1 MREGQCWQG
10 GSQGG
15 PARVPGSSTFRITMN
30 MMITMMAND
39 NDDEEKDNDVEPEGG
54 DSDWPIRLVALLFP
68 HWGPWIMIIL
78 S

>member
-39 NDDEEKDNDVEPEGG
+39 NDDEVRRRTMMLNLK
-54 DSDWPIRLVALLFP
+54 VATVTGL
-68 HWGPWIMIIL
+68 
-78 S
+78 

>member
-1 MREGQCWQG
+1 
-10 GSQGG
+10 
-15 PARVPGSSTFRITMN
+15 MN

-39 NDDEEKDNDVEPEGG
+39 NDDEVSEERDNDVEPEGG